1 MICTLLLAVIYL
13 AFISLGL
20 PDSLLGAAW
29 PAMHQAMD
37 VPVSS
42 MGIIT
47 MVISGVTIFTSLLS
61 DALSRRF
68 STRMIVSV
76 SVFLSALAMY
86 GFSRADSFWM
96 LVACAVPYGLS
107 SGAIDAALNSYVAL
121 HYSSRHMSWLHCF
134 WGVGTIVSPFVMS
147 HALSGGVWNDGYT
160 AIALAQGSI
169 GVVMLAALPL
179 WRVNKPKTAEGGAA
193 KSVGLIGAMKIR
205 GVPCLLMGFFCYCA
219 AEGAVMAWASTYL
232 TEVRNVTA
240 ERAAAFGSL
249 FFIGLT
255 AGRFLAGFVM
265 DRLGDRKM
273 ILVGTAISVLGIVC
287 LILPAGGEMLSLI
300 GLVVIGLGFAP
311 VYPCII
317 HATPGNF
324 GEEHAGAIIGIQ
336 MASAYTGSTLMPPVC
351 GWLGNAVGFGVM
363 PVFLLALLV
372 LMTAMIEK
380 TFAMPKCK

>member
-1 MICTLLLAVIYL
+1 
-13 AFISLGL
+13 
-20 PDSLLGAAW
+20 
-29 PAMHQAMD
+29 
-37 VPVSS
+37 
-42 MGIIT
+42 
-47 MVISGVTIFTSLLS
+47 
-61 DALSRRF
+61 
-68 STRMIVSV
+68 
-76 SVFLSALAMY
+76 
-86 GFSRADSFWM
+86 
-96 LVACAVPYGLS
+96 
-107 SGAIDAALNSYVAL
+107 
-121 HYSSRHMSWLHCF
+121 
-134 WGVGTIVSPFVMS
+134 
-147 HALSGGVWNDGYT
+147 
-160 AIALAQGSI
+160 
-169 GVVMLAALPL
+169 
-179 WRVNKPKTAEGGAA
+179 
-193 KSVGLIGAMKIR
+193 
-205 GVPCLLMGFFCYCA
+205 
-219 AEGAVMAWASTYL
+219 MAWASTYL

-311 VYPCII
+311 VYPCVI

-380 TFAMPKCK
+380 TFAMTKCK